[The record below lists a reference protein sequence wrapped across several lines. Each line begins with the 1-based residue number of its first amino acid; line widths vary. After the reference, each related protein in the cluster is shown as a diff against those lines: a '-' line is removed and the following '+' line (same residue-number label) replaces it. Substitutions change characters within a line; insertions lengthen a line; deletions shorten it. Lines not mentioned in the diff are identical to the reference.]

1 MFVNLAKYDC
11 IVAFEVTKRLEAMGD
26 EVDFINISPGIA
38 PCMKKIDWT
47 SRMLD
52 LMCLFGLMSKH
63 DTIGLAPLR
72 LLTEQ
77 EQLELVGRKSLPDRI
92 VKLQLTLEKLGRWVD
107 LSMSLFRC
115 GRGYNPSGSIY
126 LLTLEPLARI
136 PTPQPLS
143 VFYMTCSLLE
153 PRSTG
158 LTASSSH
165 CITSAAARHHS
176 TLACLENTTRSWTLS
191 TSCCSRGSPA
201 VIFKL

>member
-1 MFVNLAKYDC
+1 MFVDLAKYDC

-77 EQLELVGRKSLPDRI
+77 EQLELVGRKSLSDRI
-92 VKLQLTLEKLGRWVD
+92 VKLQKLDRWVD

-115 GRGYNPSGSIY
+115 GRGYDPSGSIY
-126 LLTLEPLARI
+126 LLTLEPLARV

-143 VFYMTCSLLE
+143 VLYDMLFAGTKVNWLNS
-153 PRSTG
+153 
-158 LTASSSH
+158 
-165 CITSAAARHHS
+165 
-176 TLACLENTTRSWTLS
+176 
-191 TSCCSRGSPA
+191 
-201 VIFKL
+201 